1 MNLRNKA
8 LSKSVGGKNGIK
20 CTFTKEKKPYI
31 EVFMKKSSIINI
43 VIADDHEIIREFISL
58 FIKGFPQLKLVG
70 LAKDGR
76 EAVRVVTQLNPH
88 VVLMDVQMPN
98 LDGFAATKKILQ
110 KNKTIKIIMFTA
122 LEKKDYFQEA
132 LNIGARGYLTKDT
145 PPDEIMKAIQV
156 VFRGGNYF
164 HYKHAKTLTPVV
176 SDLNKELFSQLSNKE
191 EEILNLI
198 LQGNDTHD
206 IATLL
211 HRDERTIRMHREHIR
226 KKLDVENDIQLILL
240 AVKMGFHFEPN

>member
-1 MNLRNKA
+1 
-8 LSKSVGGKNGIK
+8 
-20 CTFTKEKKPYI
+20 
-31 EVFMKKSSIINI
+31 MKKSSVINV

-58 FIKGFPQLKLVG
+58 FIKEFPQLKIVG

-76 EAVRVVTQLNPH
+76 EAVRVVTQLKPH
-88 VVLMDVQMPN
+88 VVLMDIQMPH
-98 LDGFAATKKILQ
+98 LDGFSATKKILS

-132 LNIGARGYLTKDT
+132 LSIGAKGYLTKDT
-145 PPDEIMKAIQV
+145 PPKEIMRAIQV
-156 VFRGGNYF
+156 VSSGGNYF
-164 HYKHAKTLTPVV
+164 NYKHVQTITPNL
-176 SDLNKELFSQLSNKE
+176 SDLNKKLFSQLSNKE
-191 EEILNLI
+191 GEIFNLI

-206 IATLL
+206 IAELL

-240 AVKMGFHFEPN
+240 AVKAGFHFESN